1 MTPQNCN
8 VTSRLDP
15 EQAQIPLKMKK
26 SSSAGLF
33 RLFSKGTSSEPKY
46 NLSPPQQE
54 DQKLSVSAELR
65 GLGLEVIPCNYIR
78 PRGLK
83 LEPRKESTPT
93 PRNSTYRSHRPPPI
107 VTTSGVSL
115 EFTNECNQSILPA
128 TKEKSELGLRRAS
141 NNPFPNGHLA
151 VDPQLANKMCTG
163 SALKSP
169 NSPLMSPVSLIHE
182 TGLPAFA
189 SLRVQ
194 FVVGR
199 IAMDFG
205 SSARWTDWLNS
216 YSNGEFNIQNPPAP
230 PPLSPTFSHL
240 PAAYPR
246 DEEQRCLC
254 SKKFDLVWRES
265 MQERVGAHVR
275 AALKKFGTRYGSMSF
290 FDEEYELFIAENGYN
305 VSRIQRSNSIAAHA
319 LYSTE
324 VLSVIDTQKDWRF
337 QSSPITIGKPYI
349 RFFAAAPL
357 VTPKGDIIGVL
368 SIFSRTPRKS
378 FTHDQRRQLA
388 ECSAALMADISTQLD
403 NPKGTQSLR
412 LSQPS
417 ILSEIARN
425 SNVNATSI
433 QQVNSLIMQ
442 DPLNQ
447 TNTGDNVDA
456 NLISTKKLEN
466 KKTNSPALRYH
477 QPDSTENL
485 TGLIFSTKPLQGCS
499 QVPGEQTPPSSAKS
513 NSGLGFEV
521 IRTTAIKIDPLT
533 SNKREYS
540 VRGDSISS
548 CNAAI
553 VPHNSCHARL
563 LGNPSELATN
573 KNGELISGGIGGSLG
588 EGHPKL
594 SLLPHT
600 PVNSD
605 PVGNSIPS
613 THEKTTS
620 SDLRLRNFTRPLSP
634 LTTSLQLTA
643 HDSTNNFHRPDSP
656 PQPKNEVSVE
666 DFMLLSDGDIIEF
679 SDDLVP
685 VESKLPEKNEIPL
698 MPNSCVNTDS
708 NFQKETTGDPI
719 SYPYQNCGKEI
730 WISDDTCPP
739 VNSQTECKDVT
750 RKNENRS
757 SWQFPRPRTDTIETY
772 CTGSSFPTSG
782 DENYSPKS
790 PSSSVCY
797 PPIPLNCDPSFQK
810 NPFCDVSK
818 TKLES
823 TQFETFETGSSKN
836 NCQAVSNF
844 SQLPFDESSRC
855 HPSPS
860 LHDSRCPSLSLS
872 MNSAAVHKRPTQEA
886 VSQSAISLASHCKLM
901 GYSLMY
907 IAKVYPYR
915 SSRYNTNE
923 PEINAQKLDDIKVQL
938 LTAHGLTDTIQLC
951 PLIHLRVLRSR
962 GPTTWEDQSEH
973 NEFKK
978 GILMVIK
985 SEGGPLRQRS
995 RGLILG
1001 AFREAQASSDLK
1013 PQDTAMEMKALV
1025 ALAQNLKLILTTSS
1039 SSQSSQISNM
1049 SPEPSAWLPNDKLGT
1064 NLVIDLHVKH
1074 IIAS

>member
-1 MTPQNCN
+1 MVSTMTPQNCN
-8 VTSRLDP
+8 ATSRLDP

-33 RLFSKGTSSEPKY
+33 RLFSKGISSEPKY
-46 NLSPPQQE
+46 DSSQSQQE
-54 DQKLSVSAELR
+54 NQKPSVSAELR

-93 PRNSTYRSHRPPPI
+93 PRNSTYRSHRQTPI

-115 EFTNECNQSILPA
+115 EFTNERNQPILPA

-151 VDPQLANKMCTG
+151 VDSQLANKMCSG

-169 NSPLMSPVSLIHE
+169 NSPLMSPVSIIHE

-216 YSNGEFNIQNPPAP
+216 YSNGEYNVQNPPAP

-246 DEEQRCLC
+246 DEEQRCMC

-337 QSSPITIGKPYI
+337 QSSPITIGKPFI

-357 VTPKGDIIGVL
+357 VTSEGDIIGVL
-368 SIFSRTPRKS
+368 SIFSRSPRKS

-412 LSQPS
+412 ISQPS
-417 ILSEIARN
+417 ILPEIVRK
-425 SNVNATSI
+425 SSVNATSI
-433 QQVNSLIMQ
+433 KQVNSLIMQ
-442 DPLNQ
+442 EPLNQ
-447 TNTGDNVDA
+447 TTTGDTSVDS
-456 NLISTKKLEN
+456 NLILTKRLEN

-485 TGLIFSTKPLQGCS
+485 TGLIFSTRPLQGCS

-521 IRTTAIKIDPLT
+521 IRTTATKGDPLT
-533 SNKREYS
+533 SHKRESS

-548 CNAAI
+548 YNAAI
-553 VPHNSCHARL
+553 APHNSCRSRL
-563 LGNPSELATN
+563 FVDPSEQVTHE
-573 KNGELISGGIGGSLG
+573 NGDLSSGGIRGSPG

-594 SLLPHT
+594 SLTPHI

-605 PVGNSIPS
+605 PVGNSNPS

-620 SDLRLRNFTRPLSP
+620 SDLRLRNFTRSLS
-634 LTTSLQLTA
+634 TRNTSLHLTS
-643 HDSTNNFHRPDSP
+643 HDSTTNIFHRSDSP

-666 DFMLLSDGDIIEF
+666 DFMLLSDGDITEL
-679 SDDLVP
+679 SDELVP
-685 VESKLPEKNEIPL
+685 VESKPPEKNESSL
-698 MPNSCVNTDS
+698 MPISCVKTDS
-708 NFQKETTGDPI
+708 NMQKEITGDPI
-719 SYPYQNCGKEI
+719 SHLYQNRGKENC
-730 WISDDTCPP
+730 ISDGTCLP
-739 VNSQTECKDVT
+739 VNSQTECKDAA

-757 SWQFPRPRTDTIETY
+757 SWQFPRSRTDTIETY
-772 CTGSSFPTSG
+772 CTGSSIPTSG

-797 PPIPLNCDPSFQK
+797 PPMPFNRDPSNQK
-810 NPFCDVSK
+810 NLCDANK

-823 TQFETFETGSSKN
+823 TQYETFEAGSSKN
-836 NCQAVSNF
+836 DCQAVSNF
-844 SQLPFDESSRC
+844 SQLPSDEISRC

-872 MNSAAVHKRPTQEA
+872 VNSVAVHKRPTQEA

-923 PEINAQKLDDIKVQL
+923 LDMNAQKLDDIKVQL

-962 GPTTWEDQSEH
+962 GPTTWEDQSEY

-978 GILMVIK
+978 GILIVIK

-1025 ALAQNLKLILTTSS
+1025 ALAQDLKLILTTSS

-1049 SPEPSAWLPNDKLGT
+1049 SPEPSAWLPNDK
-1064 NLVIDLHVKH
+1064 VQSPCIV
-1074 IIAS
+1074 